1 MKRKITL
8 FIAAAALA
16 AAALVAAV
24 FGDTSSASPSR
35 PAKGALVAL
44 RTTALG
50 KVLVDARGRTLYVF
64 EKDRHGKSACYGAC
78 AAYWP
83 PLFSAAKPRAGK
95 GVRASLLGV
104 TKRTDG
110 KRQVTY
116 AGHPLYTF
124 IGDKKAGQ
132 TAGEGLNNFGAAWDV
147 IAASGRA
154 IEPTASDSSGSGQ
167 TGGGYGYG
175 LVDGAAN
182 TRTQADVYSV
192 HALVSDSAGAAAPAA
207 DASLVNG
214 WGLTAGP
221 TTPWWAAN
229 NGTSTSTLYNGAG
242 AKQALTVT
250 VAGGP
255 TGAVFNGNASDFVVS
270 ENGKSGAA
278 RFLFATEAGT
288 IMGWSPTVNANTAA
302 TGVDRSGSGA
312 IYKGIAIVNDQLYAT
327 DFHNARVD
335 VFDKS
340 FNLVPGGFS
349 DPRIPK
355 GYAPFGIQALGGNIF
370 VTYARQDAAKKNDV
384 PAPGQGFVDEFTP
397 NGVLVAQVVNS
408 GKRNAPLNASWG
420 LALAPADFS
429 VFAGD
434 LLVGNFGNGRI
445 SAYTQRGAKWVY
457 KGQLRTADGTPIAI
471 DGLWAIAFGNGAAAG
486 PASTL
491 YFLSGPSGE
500 KHGLFGSITAG

>member
-8 FIAAAALA
+8 CIAAAALA
-16 AAALVAAV
+16 AAALVSAA
-24 FGDTSSASPSR
+24 FGDTSSAAPPRAS
-35 PAKGALVAL
+35 KGALVAL
-44 RTTALG
+44 GKTALG
-50 KVLVDARGRTLYVF
+50 NVLVDARGRTLYLF
-64 EKDRHGKSACYGAC
+64 EKDKLGRSACYGPC

-83 PLFSAAKPRAGK
+83 PRLSPAKARPGS

-124 IGDKKAGQ
+124 VGDKKAGQ
-132 TAGEGLNNFGAAWDV
+132 TTGEGLKDFGAAWDV

-154 IEPTASDSSGSGQ
+154 IEPAASDPTGSGG

-175 LVDGAAN
+175 LVVGVAN

-192 HALVSDSAGAAAPAA
+192 RALVSDSAAAPAA

-214 WGLTAGP
+214 WGLSAGP

-229 NGTSTSTLYNGAG
+229 NGTNTATLYNGAG
-242 AKQALTVT
+242 AKQALTVA

-255 TGAVFNGNASDFVVS
+255 TGTVFNGSASDFVVTQ
-270 ENGKSGAA
+270 NGKSSAA
-278 RFLFATEAGT
+278 RFLFATEGGT
-288 IMGWSPTVNANTAA
+288 IMGWSPAVNANTAVIGA
-302 TGVDRSGSGA
+302 DRSGSGA
-312 IYKGIAIVNDQLYAT
+312 IYRGLAIANDKLYAT
-327 DFHNARVD
+327 DFHNGRVD

-349 DPRIPK
+349 DPMIAK

-397 NGVLVAQVVNS
+397 DGVLVAQVVNS
-408 GKRNAPLNASWG
+408 GKRKAPLNAAWG
-420 LALAPADFS
+420 LALAPADFG

-445 SAYTQRGAKWVY
+445 SAYTQRGAKWVF
-457 KGQLRTADGTPIAI
+457 KGQLRRADGNPIEI

-486 PASTL
+486 PTSTL